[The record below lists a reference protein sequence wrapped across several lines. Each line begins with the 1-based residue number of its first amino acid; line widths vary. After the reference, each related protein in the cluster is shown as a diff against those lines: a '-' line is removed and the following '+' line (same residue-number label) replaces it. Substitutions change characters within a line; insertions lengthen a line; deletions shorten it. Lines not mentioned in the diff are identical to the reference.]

1 MVRSQDLDHHVLEFQ
16 AVLGFP
22 NAIGALDGCHLPV
35 FPPKNSAVHYRN
47 YKGWYS
53 VILLALVDHRY
64 RFRYV
69 NVGFPGKFH
78 DANVYGRSPCNMTRR
93 PCLLED
99 FLFLRF
105 LLPERPR
112 LHIVFLGPVFVSGP
126 SLVPLFYDDHPD
138 DSHFDRHQCAP
149 YRS

>member
-78 DANVYGRSPCNMTRR
+78 DANVYGRSPSDQQWVTEALKIEKDAKQEQQSRTSSPATDMKDTFRAALVSYFEANPLRTRKT
-93 PCLLED
+93 
-99 FLFLRF
+99 
-105 LLPERPR
+105 
-112 LHIVFLGPVFVSGP
+112 
-126 SLVPLFYDDHPD
+126 
-138 DSHFDRHQCAP
+138 
-149 YRS
+149 